1 MGIMNLFSR
10 PSNAK
15 SIERIRKITG
25 MSQEEFDKIV
35 SVDDAGAY
43 YAKNALL
50 FASELNT
57 SQYQVKEGTQLIQ
70 RSAFWDSNVKN
81 VTLPESVRTI
91 EVYAFDGAKELTEV
105 NIPNGVREIK
115 EGTFQGCES
124 LQSIS
129 LPKSCTSIA
138 KKAFDGCKSLKK
150 VDINQIVS
158 CDVADNA
165 EKKEVGNY
173 AFNDCKSLKTVEMPE
188 GVTTIGEYA
197 FKECEALT
205 SVKLPSTLETIQQG
219 AFWDCFSLSE
229 LDIPEFVNDIQM
241 SSMPSGLK
249 TIVLHSATMHIA
261 KLAFIKCENIEK
273 IIVPKGAAEKFKEI
287 FSKTI
292 GPIKIKLSKGE
303 NIIEESL

>member
-1 MGIMNLFSR
+1 MGIFNLFNR

-25 MSQEEFDKIV
+25 MSQEEFDRIV
-35 SVDDAGAY
+35 SVDDDGAY

-57 SQYQVKEGTQLIQ
+57 TQYQVKDGTQIIQ

-81 VTLPESVRTI
+81 VTLPESIRTI
-91 EVYAFDGAKELTEV
+91 DVYAFDGAKELTGV
-105 NIPNGVREIK
+105 NIPNGVSEIK

-124 LQSIS
+124 LQSIL
-129 LPKSCTSIA
+129 LPKSCTSVA
-138 KKAFDGCKSLKK
+138 KKAFDGCKSLEK
-150 VDINQIVS
+150 VEINNVVN
-158 CDVADNA
+158 CDVEGDA
-165 EKKEVGNY
+165 ENKEIGDY
-173 AFNDCKSLKTVEMPE
+173 AFNDCRSLKTAELPE

-197 FKECEALT
+197 FKKCESLT
-205 SVKLPSTLETIQQG
+205 CITLPSTLETIQQG
-219 AFWDCFSLSE
+219 AFWDCSSLSL
-229 LDIPEFVNDIQM
+229 LDIPESVKDIQM

-249 TIVLHSATMHIA
+249 TVVLHSATMHIA

-273 IIVPKGAAEKFKEI
+273 IIVPKGAAEKYKEI
-287 FSKTI
+287 FSKTT
-292 GPIKIKLSKGE
+292 GPVKIKLSKGE